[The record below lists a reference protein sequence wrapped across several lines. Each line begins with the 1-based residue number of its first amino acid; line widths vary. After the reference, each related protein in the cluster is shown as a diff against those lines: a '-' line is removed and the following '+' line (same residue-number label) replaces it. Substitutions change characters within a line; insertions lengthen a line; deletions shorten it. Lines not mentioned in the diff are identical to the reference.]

1 MSGHDALG
9 REHDER
15 PWGHYT
21 VLDDAA
27 GDHKVKRITV
37 HPGKR
42 LSYQRHSQRS
52 EHWFVVSGTAVVTL
66 DGERH
71 TVGGGAAIDVPSG
84 SAHRIENVGE
94 ADLVFIEVQHGTY
107 FGEDDIVRLED
118 DFGRAQQN

>member
-21 VLDDAA
+21 VLDDEA

-66 DGERH
+66 DGDRH
-71 TVGGGAAIDVPSG
+71 TVVGGAAIDVPSG